1 MTGPIFMMPLPLRNK
16 LPAIS
21 KCLMTLFLLSVLAG
35 CVKEPI
41 KPPADFRFVQVK
53 SGETLQSLAQTHL
66 GSSSLAWRIAEFNGV
81 SSVAPGRELI
91 IPLHPF
97 RPGGLTAVG
106 HQLVPVLSYHNFT
119 SGISHSKL
127 TVSAEDFDA
136 QMGYLQDHGF
146 HVLSLDELLE
156 YLRFG
161 QIPQKSVLVTMDDG
175 WISCYN
181 VAYPILKK
189 YGFNAVLF
197 IPTNYIKPR
206 SSRTLSWDQIREM
219 VNDSTIDI
227 QCHSKSH
234 KDLNAMQ
241 HGESFATYLESVKN
255 ELVISKKIILEEL
268 GKQANALAY
277 PYGNTNPVVMEI
289 LKQNG
294 YTSAF
299 TVKRAGNPFY
309 MHNLRLRRSMIYG
322 TFPLERFAENLEI
335 YQDYP
340 LENPEPI
347 DIMNSISEIT
357 YGKPSEYEAKGQWRT
372 ALLAWKL
379 RRDWL
384 ISHQDYASMDYKFAN
399 LTGSGDLLKEAT
411 QKVRELEAKILS
423 LAAGFFSSANKTDDI
438 GLAHQLLLRTLLY
451 DPNHQPAL
459 EQLKN
464 GWFNQQLVTYWVRN
478 DDTLHKIARRIY
490 HDSGKAV
497 LIPLF
502 NTGVDTDSDLLPG
515 MKLMLPSVV
524 ALRDIKVDGSAQ
536 CHIVLTKPA
545 SQLAVDLFNQA
556 NELFNQDKVNAAIA
570 KLRTAICLNPQ
581 LQQAIEMLDMLEHL

>member
-1 MTGPIFMMPLPLRNK
+1 MMPVYPR
-16 LPAIS
+16 S
-21 KCLMTLFLLSVLAG
+21 KQPEIGKFLLAVFLLTILAG

-41 KPPADFRFVQVK
+41 KPPADFRFVKVK
-53 SGETLQSLAQTHL
+53 SGDTLQSLAQTHL
-66 GSSSLAWRIAEFNGV
+66 GSRSLAWRIAEFNGI
-81 SSVAPGRELI
+81 SEIAPGGELI

-97 RPGGLTAVG
+97 RPGGLTATG

-119 SGISHSKL
+119 SGFSHSKL
-127 TVSAEDFDA
+127 TVSARDFDD
-136 QMGYLQDHGF
+136 QMGYLQDHGY

-161 QIPQKSVLVTMDDG
+161 QVPRKSVLVTMDDG
-175 WISCYN
+175 WISCYS

-234 KDLNAMQ
+234 KDLNAMK
-241 HGESFATYLESVKN
+241 HGESFAAYLESVKN

-268 GKQANALAY
+268 GKQATALAY

-289 LKQNG
+289 LKKNG

-309 MHNLRLRRSMIYG
+309 MHNLRLHRSMIYG
-322 TFPLERFAENLEI
+322 TFRLDRFVDNLEI
-335 YQDYP
+335 FQDYP

-347 DIMNSISEIT
+347 DTMNSISEIS

-384 ISHQDYASMDYKFAN
+384 ISHQDSASMDYKFAN
-399 LTGSGDLLKEAT
+399 LTGSDDLLKEAT
-411 QKVRELEAKILS
+411 QKTRELEAKILS
-423 LAAGFFSSANKTDDI
+423 LAAGFFSSAIKTDDT

-451 DPNHQPAL
+451 DPNHKPAL
-459 EQLKN
+459 EMLKN
-464 GWFNQQLVTYWVRN
+464 GWFNQQLVSYWVRN
-478 DDTLHKIARRIY
+478 DDTLQKIARHLY

-497 LIPLF
+497 LISLF
-502 NTGVDTDSDLLPG
+502 NKDVDTDSDLVPG
-515 MKLMLPSVV
+515 MKLTLPSAA

-545 SQLAVDLFNQA
+545 RQLAEDLYNQA

-581 LQQAIEMLDMLEHL
+581 HQQAKDMLEMLEHL